1 MRARCFEC
9 FVCGNSNPNLEHA
22 ELRALQANAWLIFIQ
37 RKFSQRIFM
46 LQNSIAIV
54 ASQ

>member
-1 MRARCFEC
+1 LNTPSCARCEQ
-9 FVCGNSNPNLEHA
+9 S
-22 ELRALQANAWLIFIQ
+22 AWLIFIQ
-37 RKFSQRIFM
+37 RNFSQRIYM